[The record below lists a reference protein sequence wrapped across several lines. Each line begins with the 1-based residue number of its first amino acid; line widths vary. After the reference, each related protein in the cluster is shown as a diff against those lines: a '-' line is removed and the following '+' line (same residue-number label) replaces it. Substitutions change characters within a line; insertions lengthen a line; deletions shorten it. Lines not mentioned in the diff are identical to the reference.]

1 MGGTP
6 CARRRQQAAD
16 EDPHGGPTAQ
26 DAAVQTP
33 ELRSPRPELL
43 STQPPRSTR
52 PEELRSTQQ
61 PRSTRPE
68 LRSMQQHSGGADA
81 WARLTR
87 RLQRLA
93 YKRRAW
99 AFLGHL
105 LRDIKDRG
113 RR

>member
-1 MGGTP
+1 M
-6 CARRRQQAAD
+6 
-16 EDPHGGPTAQ
+16 Q

-33 ELRSPRPELL
+33 EPRSTRPELRD
-43 STQPPRSTR
+43 TQQPRSTR
-52 PEELRSTQQ
+52 PEELRDAQQ

-68 LRSMQQHSGGADA
+68 LRSTQQQSGGADA

>member
-33 ELRSPRPELL
+33 EPRSPRPEL
-43 STQPPRSTR
+43 
-52 PEELRSTQQ
+52 RSTQQ
-61 PRSTRPE
+61 
-68 LRSMQQHSGGADA
+68 QSGGADA
-81 WARLTR
+81 CARLTR

>member
-1 MGGTP
+1 MGGAP
-6 CARRRQQAAD
+6 CSRRRQEAAD
-16 EDPHGGPTAQ
+16 EDPHGGLAVQ

-33 ELRSPRPELL
+33 ELRS
-43 STQPPRSTR
+43 TQLPRSTR

-68 LRSMQQHSGGADA
+68 LRSTQQQCGGADA

-99 AFLGHL
+99 ALLGHL

>member
-1 MGGTP
+1 MGGAP
-6 CARRRQQAAD
+6 CTRRRQQAAD
-16 EDPHGGPTAQ
+16 EDPHGGLAVQ

-33 ELRSPRPELL
+33 E
-43 STQPPRSTR
+43 PRSTR

-68 LRSMQQHSGGADA
+68 LRSTQQQSGGADA

>member
-1 MGGTP
+1 MGGAP
-6 CARRRQQAAD
+6 CTRRRQQAAD
-16 EDPHGGPTAQ
+16 EDPHGGHEFDPYDGLVVQ
-26 DAAVQTP
+26 DAAVQTTP
-33 ELRSPRPELL
+33 E
-43 STQPPRSTR
+43 PRSTR
-52 PEELRSTQQ
+52 PEPRSTRPE

-68 LRSMQQHSGGADA
+68 LRSTQQQAQGGADA

>member
-1 MGGTP
+1 MGGAS
-6 CARRRQQAAD
+6 CRRRQQRAD
-16 EDPHGGPTAQ
+16 VDPHDGHEFDPYDGLVVQ
-26 DAAVQTP
+26 DAAVQTTP
-33 ELRSPRPELL
+33 E
-43 STQPPRSTR
+43 PRSTR
-52 PEELRSTQQ
+52 PEPRSTRPE

-68 LRSMQQHSGGADA
+68 LRSTQRQGGADA
-81 WARLTR
+81 WARFTR